1 MKVVKFVFDDINGSI
16 ESLEKIYRNL
26 AATPFY
32 SLTILIFFM
41 IQHSGIVF
49 TFFVKFSVVI

>member
-1 MKVVKFVFDDINGSI
+1 MKAVKFVFDDINGSE
-16 ESLEKIYRNL
+16 ESLDNIYRTL

-32 SLTILIFFM
+32 SLTILFFFM
-41 IQHSGIVF
+41 IQHLGIVF